1 LGGAGFFGFLE
12 GVSDGLVAVA
22 EEVVVVGVREF
33 VEGEVGHA
41 LGFEFEVLDV
51 GELDRL
57 GHFDGLAVG
66 PEPVGAGVVAGS
78 AAAIRRGGEVERDL
92 FEVGDGEGGDAVD
105 DVLELVVEELEGAV
119 TFADEVLVDED
130 RPAPA
135 VESSVTGRG
144 WEIGV
149 ASGAQVGN
157 EGVPIGD
164 ELITLRRAESLEEV
178 RRGDGAVGL
187 KTGF

>member
-1 LGGAGFFGFLE
+1 
-12 GVSDGLVAVA
+12 
-22 EEVVVVGVREF
+22 
-33 VEGEVGHA
+33 
-41 LGFEFEVLDV
+41 
-51 GELDRL
+51 
-57 GHFDGLAVG
+57 
-66 PEPVGAGVVAGS
+66 VVAGS